1 MVTCRRKE
9 IRGMR
14 KVIKWT
20 NKISGE
26 TGYVQSVLK
35 SKGHFINTWDKETA
49 KVYKGQKMLDNDLKA
64 LEEIGE
70 TKDNFFEVID
80 VA

>member
-1 MVTCRRKE
+1 
-9 IRGMR
+9 MR

-20 NKISGE
+20 NKNSGE

-35 SKGHFINTWDKETA
+35 SRGHFVNTLDKETA
-49 KVYKGQKMLDNDLKA
+49 KLYKSEKMLNKDLEA

-70 TKDNFFEVID
+70 TKNNSFEV
-80 VA
+80 VELA

>member
-1 MVTCRRKE
+1 
-9 IRGMR
+9 MR